1 MRRTS
6 TIVLALGLICL
17 SLQAGDK
24 KAPPGMEIISI
35 GNVDYVV
42 PEGTKVKKKDGII
55 SVEGRSEYTA
65 RRFSEVE
72 ERIFALEEKNRT
84 LENKFENLK
93 KLIDNKD
100 TNKPVEES
108 QEVQQD

>member
-1 MRRTS
+1 MVKIS
-6 TIVLALGLICL
+6 AIVLVLGVICF
-17 SLQAGDK
+17 SLQADEK

-42 PEGTKVKKKDGII
+42 PKGTKIKKKDGII
-55 SVEGRSEYTA
+55 SLEGRFEYIA

-72 ERIFALEEKNRT
+72 EKISLLENENKV
-84 LENKFENLK
+84 LENKFEDLK
-93 KLIDNKD
+93 KLIDNKNID
-100 TNKPVEES
+100 EPIEEG

>member
-1 MRRTS
+1 MRKIS

-17 SLQAGDK
+17 SLQADDK

-42 PEGTKVKKKDGII
+42 PKGTKIKKKDGVI
-55 SVEGRSEYTA
+55 SLEGRFEYTA

-72 ERIFALEEKNRT
+72 EKISALEEKNQA
-84 LENKFENLK
+84 LENKFEDLK
-93 KLIDNKD
+93 KLIDSKD
-100 TNKPVEES
+100 VDESTEES